1 MALSLGSRFKR
12 AFNVF
17 MNKDPTYE
25 YLTALGCGYSLRPD
39 RPRLTRGNNRTIISS
54 IYNRIAVDVSQIG
67 IVHCRLDNNDRFLEV
82 IPSSLNECLTTEANI
97 DQSGRAFIQDVA
109 LSMFD
114 EGVIVILPVDT
125 DADTKNGAFKIL
137 TMRTGKILQWYPEH
151 VRILAYNDRT
161 GLKEEITLPKK
172 SVAIVENPFYAV
184 MNEPNSTAQRLSRK
198 LSLIDIADEKN
209 ASDKLN
215 LILQFPYLTKGQS
228 RQDYATRRL
237 NEIEDQLLN
246 SRLGI
251 AYTDGTEKIIQL
263 NRPLENNL
271 MGQIEYL
278 TNQLFSQLSITQ
290 SILDGTA
297 DDKTMLNYH
306 TRTVEPVVTAIA
318 DAMKRSFLTKT
329 ARTEKQTIMY
339 FRDPF
344 KLVPVND
351 IAEIADKFTR
361 NEIMTSN
368 EIRQKIGMKPSTDP
382 KADEL
387 SNSNIKKPTTSVMK
401 TEKETIAEEEQN
413 HGENLS

>member
-54 IYNRIAVDVSQIG
+54 IYNRIAVDVSQID

-114 EGVIVILPVDT
+114 EGVVVILPIDT
-125 DADTKNGAFKIL
+125 DIDPKSGAFKIH
-137 TMRTGKILQWYPEH
+137 TMRTGRVLQWYPEH

-161 GLKEEITLPKK
+161 GLKEEIILPKK

-387 SNSNIKKPTTSVMK
+387 SNSNIKKPTTSVIK

-413 HGENLS
+413 HGENLP

>member
-54 IYNRIAVDVSQIG
+54 IYNRIAVDVSQID
-67 IVHCRLDNNDRFLEV
+67 IVHCRLDNNDRFLEI

-114 EGVIVILPVDT
+114 EGVTVILPVDT
-125 DADTKNGAFKIL
+125 DVDTKNGAFKIL
-137 TMRTGKILQWYPEH
+137 TMRTGKILQWYPEN

-228 RQDYATRRL
+228 RQDYAMRRL

-246 SRLGI
+246 SKLGI

-306 TRTVEPVVTAIA
+306 TRTVEPIVTAIA

-387 SNSNIKKPTTSVMK
+387 SNSNIKKPTTSVIK
-401 TEKETIAEEEQN
+401 TEKETIAEEE
-413 HGENLS
+413 

>member
-125 DADTKNGAFKIL
+125 YVDTKNGVFKIL

-198 LSLIDIADEKN
+198 LSLIDIADEKK

-228 RQDYATRRL
+228 RQDYAMRRL

-246 SRLGI
+246 SELGI

-278 TNQLFSQLSITQ
+278 TNQLFSQLSMTQ

-318 DAMKRSFLTKT
+318 DAMKRSFLTET

-387 SNSNIKKPTTSVMK
+387 SNSNIKKPTTSVIK